1 LKNNKPHIGLYLAA
15 KPEAG
20 GIYQYA
26 LSLIEGLHALN
37 ERIEISCFVE
47 DENWRSQIPKEI
59 SVIYSKPNK
68 YKKALGRMIRKVSFK
83 SRNKYA
89 ALFDQSVRL
98 INKSDCDLIIYPS
111 QDSLTYQTHIPALTA
126 VHDLMHRYEPHFS
139 EYQGNVFKERER
151 HYSLICKKSAG
162 ILVDSLLG
170 KKHVEESYGMESNSI
185 HLLPFVPPL
194 YLKNSQEVDIK
205 SKYNLPDNFVFYPAQ
220 FWEHKNHSALVK
232 TIKTLKEKQVDVHM
246 VFIGSQ
252 KNNYEKVVNEIAEA
266 NLQNDISIL
275 GYIPQNEMYS
285 FYKQA
290 KAMVFASLAGPTN
303 IPPIEA
309 MLLGCPALVS
319 DAYAM
324 PEQVGNGALLIDAS
338 NPDDIADKLSWLL
351 EEEGRRAEL
360 IDSGYRQIRKW
371 DQDAFNQRLSEI
383 IFYVLREIQ

>member
-1 LKNNKPHIGLYLAA
+1 
-15 KPEAG
+15 
-20 GIYQYA
+20 
-26 LSLIEGLHALN
+26 
-37 ERIEISCFVE
+37 
-47 DENWRSQIPKEI
+47 
-59 SVIYSKPNK
+59 
-68 YKKALGRMIRKVSFK
+68 
-83 SRNKYA
+83 
-89 ALFDQSVRL
+89 
-98 INKSDCDLIIYPS
+98 
-111 QDSLTYQTHIPALTA
+111 
-126 VHDLMHRYEPHFS
+126 MHRYEPHFS